1 MVLGIAV
8 EPGVVGG
15 LGGACLS
22 KVLCDVVRFFCNV
35 FVIVSLIKV
44 LCLFRVVL
52 SLLLCLCA

>member
-1 MVLGIAV
+1 MWC
-8 EPGVVGG
+8 VVF
-15 LGGACLS
+15 L
-22 KVLCDVVRFFCNV
+22 NV

>member
-22 KVLCDVVRFFCNV
+22 KVLCDVVRCFFEC
-35 FVIVSLIKV
+35 F
-44 LCLFRVVL
+44 CD
-52 SLLLCLCA
+52 C